1 VLLPWI
7 LRERAVCAGQIEV
20 QERSRARGKRAAMWI
35 FHRRRRRRLA
45 SLTRLLTTLDAA
57 ASSGR
62 V

>member
-1 VLLPWI
+1 VQGEI
-7 LRERAVCAGQIEV
+7 DV
-20 QERSRARGKRAAMWI
+20 QERSRSRGTRAAMWI

-57 ASSGR
+57 ASSNR